1 MGTWWPSYLR
11 SKPLLSSSS
20 TFDKMIQVFL
30 ILIGCIGA
38 SYPQNTT
45 DNEEWNGIVNAPATF
60 NKGRPG
66 QGGHGGHGGGHGGGR
81 PHGGGWN
88 CCLFAK
94 AYCKLPCKG
103 KLCTQTCT
111 VKCFPFGWVTCDPI
125 PCQEANPWGCI
136 GTTTTTTTTVTTT
149 TTTSTR
155 CGADWTEVGN
165 KCYYLASGPA
175 NYLIALTSCIGLG
188 GTLAT
193 IENQAEQDALATL
206 TDPDGAYIGLTDF
219 LNEGTFAWVDG
230 AATGFTNW
238 YFNAPN
244 NGNDNQ
250 HCVWIRPDDEWDDVR
265 CETERAF
272 VCQKLI

>member
-1 MGTWWPSYLR
+1 MGTRWPSYLR
-11 SKPLLSSSS
+11 SKPLLSSL

-45 DNEEWNGIVNAPATF
+45 DKEEWSGIVNAPATF

-136 GTTTTTTTTVTTT
+136 GTTTTATTTTTTTVTTTTSTTTTTTTTTTGTTT

-165 KCYYLASGPA
+165 KCYY
-175 NYLIALTSCIGLG
+175 
-188 GTLAT
+188 
-193 IENQAEQDALATL
+193 
-206 TDPDGAYIGLTDF
+206 
-219 LNEGTFAWVDG
+219 
-230 AATGFTNW
+230 
-238 YFNAPN
+238 
-244 NGNDNQ
+244 
-250 HCVWIRPDDEWDDVR
+250 
-265 CETERAF
+265 
-272 VCQKLI
+272 

>member
-1 MGTWWPSYLR
+1 
-11 SKPLLSSSS
+11 
-20 TFDKMIQVFL
+20 
-30 ILIGCIGA
+30 
-38 SYPQNTT
+38 
-45 DNEEWNGIVNAPATF
+45 VNAPASF
-60 NKGRPG
+60 DKGRPG
-66 QGGHGGHGGGHGGGR
+66 GHHGGGHHGGG
-81 PHGGGWN
+81 HHQQAHGGWN

-94 AYCKLPCKG
+94 AYCKLPCHG

-125 PCQEANPWGCI
+125 PCQEANPWSCI
-136 GTTTTTTTTVTTT
+136 GTTTTATTTTATTSTTTTSTTTTTTTSTTTTTTTTTST

-155 CGADWTEVGN
+155 CGSDWTEVGN
-165 KCYYLASGPA
+165 KCFYFASGPA

-188 GTLAT
+188 GNLAT

-230 AATGFTNW
+230 TAMGFTNW

-272 VCQKLI
+272 VCQKRI